1 MAGEFIHR
9 PLGSVA
15 RVRSGFAFKS
25 SDMGTCGAPIIKIKN
40 ICPPTVDINNCERVP
55 ERVIASIPGI
65 ERYELKHGDILI
77 AMTGATVGKVGRFP
91 KVEERYFLNQRVGKV
106 YLVED
111 NSADYRYLYYV
122 LSQDAYVRAMFG
134 VADGSAQANI
144 SGGQI
149 ERLEIPLPELSDQR
163 AIACILGALDDKI
176 ELNRRMNETL
186 EAMAQALFKSW
197 FVDFDPVV
205 VNAIKAGNPIPE
217 KFADRAAHYH
227 DNPDALGL
235 PEDLL
240 RLFPARFVDSELGP
254 IPEGW
259 EVKAFADT
267 VEIIC
272 GGTPKTSVAE
282 YWSGDIPWFS
292 VADASSKHQI
302 WVIDTEKKITHAG
315 LDNSST
321 KILPVGTTIITA
333 RGTVGRIALVSVP
346 MAMNQS
352 CYGLRGKRGGS
363 EFLNYFQTRQL
374 VSVLQQKTHGSVFDT
389 ITRKTL
395 ATVSIVV
402 PPSLVA
408 GKFEDHVGAIM
419 EWIRQAAI
427 ESRTLAALR
436 DVLLPKLIS
445 GELRVPNVEKILED
459 AQ

>member
-1 MAGEFIHR
+1 MGDDQVAFGRAAELVRDIVQPSEAHGL
-9 PLGSVA
+9 PYIGLEHIEQETLKLTGWGSASDV
-15 RVRSGFAFKS
+15 S
-25 SDMGTCGAPIIKIKN
+25 SAKFRFRK
-40 ICPPTVDINNCERVP
+40 
-55 ERVIASIPGI
+55 
-65 ERYELKHGDILI
+65 GDILL
-77 AMTGATVGKVGRFP
+77 GKLRPYFR
-91 KVEERYFLNQRVGKV
+91 KV
-106 YLVED
+106 
-111 NSADYRYLYYV
+111 
-122 LSQDAYVRAMFG
+122 VRAPF
-134 VADGSAQANI
+134 DGICSTDIWVVRAKNGFDQGYLFYWMAAKDFVDFA
-144 SGGQI
+144 SGGSEGTRMPRAKWEYVARFTRPRI
-149 ERLEIPLPELSDQR
+149 SLPEQR
-163 AIACILGALDDKI
+163 AIAHILGTLDDKI
-176 ELNRRMNETL
+176 ELNRRMHETL